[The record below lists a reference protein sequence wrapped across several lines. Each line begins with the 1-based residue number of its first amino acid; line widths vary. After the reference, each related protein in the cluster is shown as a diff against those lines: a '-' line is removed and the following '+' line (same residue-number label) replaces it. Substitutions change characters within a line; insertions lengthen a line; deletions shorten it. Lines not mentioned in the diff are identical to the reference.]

1 MKEILNFINNN
12 AIVASLITLFL
23 STVIQVFFRRSD
35 RRYNEKQ
42 ENKKNRRKELENK
55 AEFIIDNNIEDDG
68 TIPHIEIFMTDFNA
82 KVINSKTDI
91 EFYYSKDI
99 LNKKKYNHLKFYL
112 KNIGNADINQLDI
125 CATAQKN
132 TMLCQTDD
140 IKFLAENKLVNYS
153 YLFDRKI
160 MKGKAI
166 MIDIAYLPDS
176 KICNTF
182 SSELALIFR
191 DSYGNLY
198 EQPFF
203 LQQKNLYEP
212 RSITHK
218 EYNIYTKPDTA
229 IECFKNPWLWWF
241 IIIVP
246 KIDKICY
253 N

>member
-1 MKEILNFINNN
+1 MKEILNFVNNN
-12 AIVASLITLFL
+12 AGVVSLITLMV
-23 STVIQVFFRRSD
+23 TIVFQIIMTKSD

-42 ENKKNRRKELENK
+42 ENKKNRRKEFENK
-55 AEFIIDNNIEDDG
+55 AEFIIDNNMEDDG
-68 TIPHIEIFMTDFNA
+68 TIPQIEIFMTDFDA
-82 KVINSKTDI
+82 KVINNKTDV

-99 LNKKKYNHLKFYL
+99 LNKQKYNHLKFYL

-132 TMLCQTDD
+132 TMLCQIDE

-203 LQQKNLYEP
+203 LQQENLYEP

-229 IECFKNPWLWWF
+229 IECFKNPWMR
-241 IIIVP
+241 
-246 KIDKICY
+246 
-253 N
+253 

>member
-23 STVIQVFFRRSD
+23 STLIQVFFRRSD
-35 RRYNEKQ
+35 RKYNEKQ
-42 ENKKNRRKELENK
+42 ENKRNRRKEFENK
-55 AEFIIDNNIEDDG
+55 AEFIIDNNMEDDG
-68 TIPHIEIFMTDFNA
+68 TIPHIHLFMTDFNA
-82 KVINSKTDI
+82 KVINNKTDV
-91 EFYYSKDI
+91 EFHYPKDV
-99 LNKKKYNHLKFYL
+99 LNKKKYSHLKFYL

-132 TMLCQTDD
+132 TMLCQVDD
-140 IKFLAENKLVNYS
+140 IKVFTENKLVNYS

-160 MKGKAI
+160 MKEKAV

-182 SSELALIFR
+182 SSELVLIFR
-191 DSYGNLY
+191 DSYSNLY

-229 IECFKNPWLWWF
+229 IECFKNPWLW
-241 IIIVP
+241 
-246 KIDKICY
+246 
-253 N
+253 

>member
-1 MKEILNFINNN
+1 MKEVLNFINNN

-23 STVIQVFFRRSD
+23 SSLIQVFFRRSD
-35 RRYNEKQ
+35 RKYNEKQ
-42 ENKKNRRKELENK
+42 ENKRNRRKEFENK
-55 AEFIIDNNIEDDG
+55 AEFIINNNMEDDG
-68 TIPHIEIFMTDFNA
+68 TIPHIHLFMTDFNV
-82 KVINSKTDI
+82 KVINNKTDV
-91 EFYYSKDI
+91 EFHYSKDV
-99 LNKKKYNHLKFYL
+99 LNKKKYSHLKFYL
-112 KNIGNADINQLDI
+112 KNIGNADINQLEI

-132 TMLCQTDD
+132 TMLCQVDD
-140 IKFLAENKLVNYS
+140 IKVFTENKLVNYS

-160 MKGKAI
+160 MKEKAV

-182 SSELALIFR
+182 SSELLLIFR

-218 EYNIYTKPDTA
+218 EYNIYTKPDIA
-229 IECFKNPWLWWF
+229 IECFKNPWLW
-241 IIIVP
+241 
-246 KIDKICY
+246 
-253 N
+253 

>member
-12 AIVASLITLFL
+12 AIIASLISLFL
-23 STVIQVFFRRSD
+23 STIIQVIFRRSD
-35 RRYNEKQ
+35 RKYNEKQ
-42 ENKKNRRKELENK
+42 ENKKNRKREFENK
-55 AEFIIDNNIEDDG
+55 AELIINNMEDDG
-68 TIPHIEIFMTDFNA
+68 TIPHIHLFMTDFDV
-82 KVINSKTDI
+82 KVINNKTDV

-99 LNKKKYNHLKFYL
+99 LDKKKYNHLKYYL

-132 TMLCQTDD
+132 TMLCQVDD

-203 LQQKNLYEP
+203 LQQENLYEP
-212 RSITHK
+212 RSITYK

-229 IECFKNPWLWWF
+229 IECFKNPWLW
-241 IIIVP
+241 
-246 KIDKICY
+246 
-253 N
+253 

>member
-12 AIVASLITLFL
+12 AIVASLITFVL
-23 STVIQVFFRRSD
+23 STLIQVIFRRSD
-35 RRYNEKQ
+35 RKYNEKQ
-42 ENKKNRRKELENK
+42 ENKRNRRKEFENK
-55 AEFIIDNNIEDDG
+55 AEFIIDNNMEDDG
-68 TIPHIEIFMTDFNA
+68 TIPYIHLFMTDFNA
-82 KVINSKTDI
+82 KVINNKTDV
-91 EFYYSKDI
+91 EFHYSKDV
-99 LNKKKYNHLKFYL
+99 LNKKKYSHLKFYL

-132 TMLCQTDD
+132 TMLCQVDD
-140 IKFLAENKLVNYS
+140 IKFFIENKLVNYS

-160 MKGKAI
+160 MKEKAV

-182 SSELALIFR
+182 SSELVLIFR

-218 EYNIYTKPDTA
+218 EYNIYTKTDTA
-229 IECFKNPWLWWF
+229 IECFKNPWMW
-241 IIIVP
+241 
-246 KIDKICY
+246 
-253 N
+253 

>member
-23 STVIQVFFRRSD
+23 STLIQVVFRRSD
-35 RRYNEKQ
+35 RKYNEKQ
-42 ENKKNRRKELENK
+42 ENKRNRRKEFENK
-55 AEFIIDNNIEDDG
+55 AEFIIDNNMEDDG
-68 TIPHIEIFMTDFNA
+68 TIPYIHLFMTDFNA
-82 KVINSKTDI
+82 KVINNKTDV
-91 EFYYSKDI
+91 EFHYSKDV
-99 LNKKKYNHLKFYL
+99 LNKKKYSYLKFYL
-112 KNIGNADINQLDI
+112 NNIGNADINQLDI

-132 TMLCQTDD
+132 TMLCQVDD
-140 IKFLAENKLVNYS
+140 IKFFTENKLVNYS

-160 MKGKAI
+160 MKEKAV

-182 SSELALIFR
+182 SSELVLIFR

-218 EYNIYTKPDTA
+218 EYNIYTKTDTA
-229 IECFKNPWLWWF
+229 IECFKNPWMW
-241 IIIVP
+241 
-246 KIDKICY
+246 
-253 N
+253 

>member
-23 STVIQVFFRRSD
+23 STLIQVIFRKSD
-35 RRYNEKQ
+35 RKYNEKQ
-42 ENKKNRRKELENK
+42 ENKKNRRKEFENK
-55 AEFIIDNNIEDDG
+55 AELIIDNNMEDDG
-68 TIPHIEIFMTDFNA
+68 TIPHIHLFMTDFNA
-82 KVINSKTDI
+82 KVVKSKTDV
-91 EFYYSKDI
+91 EFHYSKDV
-99 LNKKKYNHLKFYL
+99 LNKKKYSHIKFYL

-132 TMLCQTDD
+132 TMLCQIDE
-140 IKFLAENKLVNYS
+140 IKFLVENKLVNYS

-160 MKGKAI
+160 MKEKAI

-203 LQQKNLYEP
+203 LQQENMYEP

-218 EYNIYTKPDTA
+218 EYNIYTKTDTA
-229 IECFKNPWLWWF
+229 IECFKNPWMW
-241 IIIVP
+241 
-246 KIDKICY
+246 
-253 N
+253 

>member
-1 MKEILNFINNN
+1 MMEYALFFVGGNMKTILNFINNN

-35 RRYNEKQ
+35 RKYNEKQ
-42 ENKKNRRKELENK
+42 ENKKNRRKEFENK
-55 AEFIIDNNIEDDG
+55 AEFIIDNNMEDDG
-68 TIPHIEIFMTDFNA
+68 TIPHIEIFMTDFNV
-82 KVINSKTDI
+82 KVINNKI
-91 EFYYSKDI
+91 EVEFYYSKDI

-132 TMLCQTDD
+132 TMLCQVDD

-153 YLFDRKI
+153 YLFYRKI

-203 LQQKNLYEP
+203 LQQENLYEP

-229 IECFKNPWLWWF
+229 IECFKKPWLW
-241 IIIVP
+241 
-246 KIDKICY
+246 
-253 N
+253 

>member
-12 AIVASLITLFL
+12 AGVVSLITLIV
-23 STVIQVFFRRSD
+23 TIIYQVLMTKSD
-35 RRYNEKQ
+35 RRYKEKQ
-42 ENKKNRRKELENK
+42 ESKKERKKQFENK
-55 AEFIIDNNIEDDG
+55 AEFIIENNMEDDG
-68 TIPHIEIFMTDFNA
+68 TIPHIQLFMTDFNA
-82 KVINSKTDI
+82 KVINNKIDV
-91 EFYYSKDI
+91 EFYYSKDV
-99 LNKKKYNHLKFYL
+99 LNKKKYSHLRFYL

-132 TMLCQTDD
+132 TMLCNVED
-140 IKFLAENKLVNYS
+140 IKLFVENKLVNYS

-160 MKGKAI
+160 MKGNAI

-182 SSELALIFR
+182 SSELALIFK

-203 LQQKNLYEP
+203 LQQENLYEP
-212 RSITHK
+212 RSLTHK

-229 IECFKNPWLWWF
+229 IECFKNPWLW
-241 IIIVP
+241 
-246 KIDKICY
+246 
-253 N
+253 

>member
-1 MKEILNFINNN
+1 MEQYLK
-12 AIVASLITLFL
+12 
-23 STVIQVFFRRSD
+23 
-35 RRYNEKQ
+35 
-42 ENKKNRRKELENK
+42 
-55 AEFIIDNNIEDDG
+55 
-68 TIPHIEIFMTDFNA
+68 IEIFMTDFDA
-82 KVINSKTDI
+82 KVINNKTDV

-125 CATAQKN
+125 CVTAQKN
-132 TMLCQTDD
+132 TMLCQIDE
-140 IKFLAENKLVNYS
+140 IKFLAENKLANYS
-153 YLFDRKI
+153 YLFDRKK

-203 LQQKNLYEP
+203 LQQENLYEP
-212 RSITHK
+212 RSITYK

-229 IECFKNPWLWWF
+229 IECFKNPWMW
-241 IIIVP
+241 
-246 KIDKICY
+246 
-253 N
+253 

>member
-12 AIVASLITLFL
+12 AIIASLISLFL
-23 STVIQVFFRRSD
+23 STIIQVIFRRSD
-35 RRYNEKQ
+35 RKYNEKQ
-42 ENKKNRRKELENK
+42 ENKKNRKREFENK
-55 AEFIIDNNIEDDG
+55 AELIINNMEDDG
-68 TIPHIEIFMTDFNA
+68 TIPHIHLFMTDFDV
-82 KVINSKTDI
+82 KVINNKTDV

-99 LNKKKYNHLKFYL
+99 LDKKKYNHLKYYL

-132 TMLCQTDD
+132 TMLCQVDD

-166 MIDIAYLPDS
+166 MIDIAYLPNS
-176 KICNTF
+176 KICNIF
-182 SSELALIFR
+182 SSELALIYR

-212 RSITHK
+212 RSITRK

-229 IECFKNPWLWWF
+229 IECFKNPWLW
-241 IIIVP
+241 
-246 KIDKICY
+246 
-253 N
+253 

>member
-1 MKEILNFINNN
+1 MKEILNFVNNN
-12 AIVASLITLFL
+12 AGVVSLITLMV
-23 STVIQVFFRRSD
+23 TIVFQIIMTKSD
-35 RRYNEKQ
+35 RKYNEKQ
-42 ENKKNRRKELENK
+42 ENKKNRRKEFENK
-55 AEFIIDNNIEDDG
+55 AEFIIDNNMEDDG
-68 TIPHIEIFMTDFNA
+68 TIPHIEIFMTDFDA
-82 KVINSKTDI
+82 KVINNKTDV

-112 KNIGNADINQLDI
+112 KNIGNADINQLEI

-132 TMLCQTDD
+132 TMLCQFND
-140 IKFLAENKLVNYS
+140 IKFLVENKLVNYS

-160 MKGKAI
+160 KKEKAI

-191 DSYGNLY
+191 DSYGNFY
-198 EQPFF
+198 EQPLF
-203 LQQKNLYEP
+203 LQQENLYEP

-229 IECFKNPWLWWF
+229 IECFKNPWMW
-241 IIIVP
+241 
-246 KIDKICY
+246 
-253 N
+253 

>member
-1 MKEILNFINNN
+1 MKEILNFVNNN
-12 AIVASLITLFL
+12 AGVVSLITLMV
-23 STVIQVFFRRSD
+23 TIVFQIIMTKSD

-42 ENKKNRRKELENK
+42 ENKKNRRKEFENK
-55 AEFIIDNNIEDDG
+55 AEFIIDNNMEDDG
-68 TIPHIEIFMTDFNA
+68 TIPHIKIFMTDFDV
-82 KVINSKTDI
+82 KVINNKTDV

-132 TMLCQTDD
+132 TMLCQVDD
-140 IKFLAENKLVNYS
+140 IKVFTENKLVNYS

-160 MKGKAI
+160 MKEKAV

-182 SSELALIFR
+182 SSELVLIFR

-229 IECFKNPWLWWF
+229 IECFKNPWLW
-241 IIIVP
+241 
-246 KIDKICY
+246 
-253 N
+253 

>member
-1 MKEILNFINNN
+1 MKEILNYVNNN
-12 AIVASLITLFL
+12 AGVVSLITLMV
-23 STVIQVFFRRSD
+23 TIVFQIITTKSD

-42 ENKKNRRKELENK
+42 ENKKNRRKEFENK
-55 AEFIIDNNIEDDG
+55 AEFIIDNNMEDDG
-68 TIPHIEIFMTDFNA
+68 TIPHIEIFMTDFDA
-82 KVINSKTDI
+82 KVINNKTDV

-229 IECFKNPWLWWF
+229 IECFKNPWLW
-241 IIIVP
+241 
-246 KIDKICY
+246 
-253 N
+253 

>member
-1 MKEILNFINNN
+1 MKEILNFVNNN
-12 AIVASLITLFL
+12 AGVVSLITLMV
-23 STVIQVFFRRSD
+23 TIVFQIIMTKSD
-35 RRYNEKQ
+35 RKYNEKQ
-42 ENKKNRRKELENK
+42 ENKKNRRKEFENK
-55 AEFIIDNNIEDDG
+55 AEFIIDNNMEDDG
-68 TIPHIEIFMTDFNA
+68 TIPQIEIFMTDFDA
-82 KVINSKTDI
+82 KVINNKTDV

-99 LNKKKYNHLKFYL
+99 LNKQKYNHLKFYL

-132 TMLCQTDD
+132 TMLCQIDE

-203 LQQKNLYEP
+203 LQQENLYEP

-229 IECFKNPWLWWF
+229 IECFKNPWMR
-241 IIIVP
+241 
-246 KIDKICY
+246 
-253 N
+253 

>member
-1 MKEILNFINNN
+1 MKEILNFVNNN
-12 AIVASLITLFL
+12 AGVVSLITLMV
-23 STVIQVFFRRSD
+23 TIVFQIITTKSD

-42 ENKKNRRKELENK
+42 ENKKNRRKEFENK
-55 AEFIIDNNIEDDG
+55 AEFIIDNNMEDDR
-68 TIPHIEIFMTDFNA
+68 TIPHIEIFMTDFDA
-82 KVINSKTDI
+82 KVINNKTDV

-99 LNKKKYNHLKFYL
+99 LNKKKYNHLKFFL

-229 IECFKNPWLWWF
+229 IECFKNPWLL
-241 IIIVP
+241 
-246 KIDKICY
+246 
-253 N
+253 

>member
-1 MKEILNFINNN
+1 MKEILNFVNNN
-12 AIVASLITLFL
+12 AGVVSLITLMVTIAFQIIM
-23 STVIQVFFRRSD
+23 TKSD
-35 RRYNEKQ
+35 RKYNEKQ
-42 ENKKNRRKELENK
+42 ENKRNRRKEFENK
-55 AEFIIDNNIEDDG
+55 AEFIIDNNMKDDG
-68 TIPHIEIFMTDFNA
+68 TIPHIHLFMTDFNA
-82 KVINSKTDI
+82 KVINNKTDV
-91 EFYYSKDI
+91 EFNYSKDV
-99 LNKKKYNHLKFYL
+99 LNKKKYSHLKFYL

-132 TMLCQTDD
+132 TMLCQVDD
-140 IKFLAENKLVNYS
+140 IKVFTENKLVNYS

-160 MKGKAI
+160 MKEKAI

-182 SSELALIFR
+182 SSELALIFK

-203 LQQKNLYEP
+203 LQQENLYEP

-229 IECFKNPWLWWF
+229 IECFKNPWMW
-241 IIIVP
+241 
-246 KIDKICY
+246 
-253 N
+253 

>member
-1 MKEILNFINNN
+1 MKEILNFVNNN
-12 AIVASLITLFL
+12 AGVVSLITLMV
-23 STVIQVFFRRSD
+23 TIVFQIIMTKSD
-35 RRYNEKQ
+35 RKYNEKQ
-42 ENKKNRRKELENK
+42 ENKKNRRKEFENK
-55 AEFIIDNNIEDDG
+55 AEFIIDNNMEDDG

-82 KVINSKTDI
+82 KVINNKTDV
-91 EFYYSKDI
+91 EFHYSKDV
-99 LNKKKYNHLKFYL
+99 LNKKKYSHLKFYL
-112 KNIGNADINQLDI
+112 KNIGNVDINQLDI
-125 CATAQKN
+125 CATTQKN
-132 TMLCQTDD
+132 TMLCQVDD
-140 IKFLAENKLVNYS
+140 IKFFTENKLVNYS

-160 MKGKAI
+160 MKEKAV

-182 SSELALIFR
+182 SSELVLIFR

-229 IECFKNPWLWWF
+229 IECFKNPWLW
-241 IIIVP
+241 
-246 KIDKICY
+246 
-253 N
+253 

>member
-23 STVIQVFFRRSD
+23 STLIQVIFRRSD
-35 RRYNEKQ
+35 RKYNEKQ
-42 ENKKNRRKELENK
+42 ENKKNRRKEFDNK
-55 AEFIIDNNIEDDG
+55 AELIIDNNMEDDG
-68 TIPHIEIFMTDFNA
+68 TIPHIHLFMTDFNA
-82 KVINSKTDI
+82 KVVKSKTDV
-91 EFYYSKDI
+91 EFHYSKDV
-99 LNKKKYNHLKFYL
+99 LNKKKYSHIKFYL

-132 TMLCQTDD
+132 TMLCQIDE
-140 IKFLAENKLVNYS
+140 IKFLFENKLVNYS

-160 MKGKAI
+160 MKEKAI

-203 LQQKNLYEP
+203 LQQENIYEP

-218 EYNIYTKPDTA
+218 EYNIYTKTDTA
-229 IECFKNPWLWWF
+229 IECFKNPWMW
-241 IIIVP
+241 
-246 KIDKICY
+246 
-253 N
+253 

>member
-1 MKEILNFINNN
+1 MKEILNFVNNN
-12 AIVASLITLFL
+12 AGVVSLITLMV
-23 STVIQVFFRRSD
+23 TIVFQIIMTKSD
-35 RRYNEKQ
+35 RKYNEKQ
-42 ENKKNRRKELENK
+42 ENKKNRRKEFENK
-55 AEFIIDNNIEDDG
+55 AEFIIDNNMEDDG
-68 TIPHIEIFMTDFNA
+68 TIPQIEIFMTDFDV
-82 KVINSKTDI
+82 KVINNKTDV

-132 TMLCQTDD
+132 TMLCQIDE

-203 LQQKNLYEP
+203 LQQENLYEP
-212 RSITHK
+212 RSITYM

-229 IECFKNPWLWWF
+229 IECFKNPWMW
-241 IIIVP
+241 
-246 KIDKICY
+246 
-253 N
+253 

>member
-12 AIVASLITLFL
+12 AGVVSLITLIVTF
-23 STVIQVFFRRSD
+23 IYQVLMTKND
-35 RRYNEKQ
+35 RRYKEKQ
-42 ENKKNRRKELENK
+42 ESKKERKKQFENK
-55 AEFIIDNNIEDDG
+55 AEFIIDNNMEDDG
-68 TIPHIEIFMTDFNA
+68 TIPHIQLFMTDFNA
-82 KVINSKTDI
+82 KVINNKTDV
-91 EFYYSKDI
+91 EFHYSKDV
-99 LNKKKYNHLKFYL
+99 LNKKKYSHLKFYL

-132 TMLCQTDD
+132 TMLCQVDD
-140 IKFLAENKLVNYS
+140 IKVFTENKLVNYS

-160 MKGKAI
+160 MKEKAV

-182 SSELALIFR
+182 SNELVLIFR

-229 IECFKNPWLWWF
+229 IECFKNPWLW
-241 IIIVP
+241 
-246 KIDKICY
+246 
-253 N
+253 

>member
-12 AIVASLITLFL
+12 AIIASLISLFL
-23 STVIQVFFRRSD
+23 STIIQVIFRRSD
-35 RRYNEKQ
+35 RKYNEKQ
-42 ENKKNRRKELENK
+42 ENKKNRKREFENK
-55 AEFIIDNNIEDDG
+55 AELIINNMEDDG
-68 TIPHIEIFMTDFNA
+68 TIPHIHLFMTDFDV
-82 KVINSKTDI
+82 KVINNKTDV

-99 LNKKKYNHLKFYL
+99 LDKKKYNHLKYYL

-132 TMLCQTDD
+132 TMLCQVDD

-166 MIDIAYLPDS
+166 MIDIAYLPNS
-176 KICNTF
+176 KICNIF
-182 SSELALIFR
+182 SSELALIYR

-203 LQQKNLYEP
+203 LQQENLYEP
-212 RSITHK
+212 RSITYK

-229 IECFKNPWLWWF
+229 IECFKNPWLW
-241 IIIVP
+241 
-246 KIDKICY
+246 
-253 N
+253 

>member
-1 MKEILNFINNN
+1 
-12 AIVASLITLFL
+12 
-23 STVIQVFFRRSD
+23 
-35 RRYNEKQ
+35 
-42 ENKKNRRKELENK
+42 
-55 AEFIIDNNIEDDG
+55 
-68 TIPHIEIFMTDFNA
+68 MTDFNA
-82 KVINSKTDI
+82 KVINNKTDV

-132 TMLCQTDD
+132 TMLCQVDD
-140 IKFLAENKLVNYS
+140 IKFFTENKLVNYS

-182 SSELALIFR
+182 SSELALVFR

-203 LQQKNLYEP
+203 LQQENLYEP
-212 RSITHK
+212 RSITNK
-218 EYNIYTKPDTA
+218 EYNIYIKPDTA
-229 IECFKNPWLWWF
+229 IECFKKPYMW
-241 IIIVP
+241 
-246 KIDKICY
+246 
-253 N
+253 

>member
-23 STVIQVFFRRSD
+23 STIIQVIFRRSD
-35 RRYNEKQ
+35 RKYNEKQ
-42 ENKKNRRKELENK
+42 ENKKNRRREFENK
-55 AEFIIDNNIEDDG
+55 AELIINNMEDDG
-68 TIPHIEIFMTDFNA
+68 TIPHIHLFMTDFDV
-82 KVINSKTDI
+82 KVINNKTDV

-99 LNKKKYNHLKFYL
+99 LDKKKYNHLKFYL

-132 TMLCQTDD
+132 TMLCQVDD
-140 IKFLAENKLVNYS
+140 IKFLAENKLVNYN

-203 LQQKNLYEP
+203 LQQENLYEP
-212 RSITHK
+212 RSITYK

-229 IECFKNPWLWWF
+229 IECFKNPWLW
-241 IIIVP
+241 
-246 KIDKICY
+246 
-253 N
+253 

>member
-1 MKEILNFINNN
+1 MKEILNFVNNN
-12 AIVASLITLFL
+12 AGVVSLITLMV
-23 STVIQVFFRRSD
+23 TIVFQIIMTKSD
-35 RRYNEKQ
+35 RKYNEKQ
-42 ENKKNRRKELENK
+42 ENKKNRRKEFENK
-55 AEFIIDNNIEDDG
+55 AEFIIDNNMEDDG
-68 TIPHIEIFMTDFNA
+68 TIPQIEIFMTDFDA
-82 KVINSKTDI
+82 KVINNKTDV

-132 TMLCQTDD
+132 TMLCQIDE

-203 LQQKNLYEP
+203 LQQENLYEP

-229 IECFKNPWLWWF
+229 IECFKNPWMW
-241 IIIVP
+241 
-246 KIDKICY
+246 
-253 N
+253 